1 MAVADAAQDKSVK
14 PPPEVQMVSRINEW
28 GDPWGGGWMDWPAG
42 LVTRLTLAKNI
53 TVALQSAAN
62 AKPGQWKAWEENNPD
77 YARTYDSILD
87 LRIAMARKNGG

>member
-1 MAVADAAQDKSVK
+1 
-14 PPPEVQMVSRINEW
+14 MVGRINQW

-42 LVTRLTLAKNI
+42 LITRLTLARSI

-62 AKPGQWKAWEENNPD
+62 AKPGQWKAWEENNPE